1 MRTFDYPV
9 KCPYCGTKNDIEID
23 PDGGNDGE
31 IECEDCGCIF
41 DIFNVEVEVY
51 MQIEPRPAD
60 KRRPPPPPA
69 PAFPPD
75 GSPLWIE
82 ALGHR
87 WVTDGTIILRADAPL
102 PLSMGKRRW
111 YSNIGPDPSANIAEC
126 VTQGVYGPR
135 SWDKSYN
142 PAFAPIVFALIPM
155 GASRFGREGDPV
167 PVAVVPPYDP
177 EAEDAVDEQG
187 RPLRSAQ

>member
-1 MRTFDYPV
+1 VRTFDHTV
-9 KCPYCGTKNDIEID
+9 KCPYCHKSNDIEID
-23 PDGGNDGE
+23 PDSDDNDGE
-31 IECEDCGCIF
+31 VECESCGQLF
-41 DIFNVEVEVY
+41 DVVNVYVEVNADAK
-51 MQIEPRPAD
+51 PRPEGS
-60 KRRPPPPPA
+60 RRPPPPPA
-69 PAFPPD
+69 PAFPPAD
-75 GSPLWIE
+75 SPLWIE

-102 PLSMGKRRW
+102 PLSMGGRRW
-111 YSNIGPDPSANIAEC
+111 YSDIGPDPSANIAEC

-142 PAFAPIVFALIPM
+142 PAFVPIVSALIPM

-177 EAEDAVDEQG
+177 KAEDAVGEDGQ
-187 RPLRSAQ
+187 PLKK